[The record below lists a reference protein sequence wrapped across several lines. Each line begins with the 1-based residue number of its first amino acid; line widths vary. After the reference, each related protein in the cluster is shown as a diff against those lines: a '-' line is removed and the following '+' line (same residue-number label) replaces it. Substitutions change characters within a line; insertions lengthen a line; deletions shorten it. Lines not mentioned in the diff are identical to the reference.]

1 MTSDRYL
8 KAILTVIALEL
19 LWIGIKDGAPAVS
32 AQPAVTPVVIHGVQ
46 MDTEARGSLPI
57 TIRGLQLDT
66 ETRGTLPVSSPRPL
80 RIESLRPL
88 KIEADR
94 PIKIETDGPLSVES
108 VPYTPSKRPG

>member
-19 LWIGIKDGAPAVS
+19 LWIGIKDIAPPVS
-32 AQPAVTPVVIHGVQ
+32 AQQAATPVIIRGVQ
-46 MDTEARGSLPI
+46 IDTELRGA
-57 TIRGLQLDT
+57 
-66 ETRGTLPVSSPRPL
+66 LPVTSAQPLRVTADRPL

-88 KIEADR
+88 KIEADT
-94 PIKIETDGPLSVES
+94 PIRITTDPDKPLSVES